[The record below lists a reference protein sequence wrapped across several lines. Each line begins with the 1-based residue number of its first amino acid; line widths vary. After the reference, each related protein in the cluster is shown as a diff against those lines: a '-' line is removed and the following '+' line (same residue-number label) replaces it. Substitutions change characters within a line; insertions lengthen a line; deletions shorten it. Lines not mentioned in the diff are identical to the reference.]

1 VGEAAIQ
8 ERRLAA
14 IMFTDMVGYTA
25 LGQRNEALSLALVEE
40 QRKLVRPILTRHNGR
55 EVKTIGD
62 AFLVDFPNALDAVRC
77 AYDIQRAVREFN
89 ISLPEERRVHLRVG
103 VHLGDV
109 VESKGDISGDAVNV
123 ASRIEPL
130 AEDGGVCI
138 TRQVYDHVQNKFEL
152 KLASLGVKSL
162 KNVSVP
168 IEVYQMLMPWSVET
182 SVPATQLDKNR
193 IAVLPF
199 ANMSPDPADEYFAD
213 GMTEELIDRLA
224 QVKSLKVI
232 ARTSVMNYKKKE
244 KNVSEIAKELNV
256 GSVVEGSVRK
266 AGNRVRVT
274 VQLINAGTEEHLW
287 SSHYDKNLDD
297 IFAVQSEIAEKVA
310 GELKTQLLDSEKRT
324 LEKKPT
330 ENAEAYNNFLR
341 GRELFRQGT
350 ETSLKQA
357 ITLFEKAIQLD
368 HSFARAYVAEAECH
382 QLLADL
388 GNEPWEISVTAVR
401 RLLERAL
408 NLDPNLPEAHA
419 SLAVMLFTEDDA
431 LGSEAEARRAL
442 ELNPSLPDP
451 HWMLYEL
458 AALKGDQGEMVRQ
471 IESACRL
478 DPIRPD
484 FIYRVGLA
492 VLYTGREQEALEY
505 WRKNEQ
511 LAPASAY
518 KGMTEYYLA
527 KQNVEK
533 AKEVNVKLEK
543 LDPTNP
549 RVTWVGG
556 VIAAMEGD
564 RERALLAVKKIED
577 AKMGPVGFNFI
588 AYVYHALGDLDS
600 YFECMTKALETHSVV
615 ASALIYSPLFAKAR
629 TDPRYQEL
637 VEKLRKQNGLTK

>member
-1 VGEAAIQ
+1 
-8 ERRLAA
+8 
-14 IMFTDMVGYTA
+14 
-25 LGQRNEALSLALVEE
+25 
-40 QRKLVRPILTRHNGR
+40 
-55 EVKTIGD
+55 
-62 AFLVDFPNALDAVRC
+62 
-77 AYDIQRAVREFN
+77 
-89 ISLPEERRVHLRVG
+89 
-103 VHLGDV
+103 
-109 VESKGDISGDAVNV
+109 
-123 ASRIEPL
+123 
-130 AEDGGVCI
+130 
-138 TRQVYDHVQNKFEL
+138 
-152 KLASLGVKSL
+152 
-162 KNVSVP
+162 
-168 IEVYQMLMPWSVET
+168 
-182 SVPATQLDKNR
+182 
-193 IAVLPF
+193 
-199 ANMSPDPADEYFAD
+199 
-213 GMTEELIDRLA
+213 
-224 QVKSLKVI
+224 
-232 ARTSVMNYKKKE
+232 
-244 KNVSEIAKELNV
+244 
-256 GSVVEGSVRK
+256 
-266 AGNRVRVT
+266 
-274 VQLINAGTEEHLW
+274 
-287 SSHYDKNLDD
+287 
-297 IFAVQSEIAEKVA
+297 
-310 GELKTQLLDSEKRT
+310 
-324 LEKKPT
+324 
-330 ENAEAYNNFLR
+330 
-341 GRELFRQGT
+341 
-350 ETSLKQA
+350 
-357 ITLFEKAIQLD
+357 
-368 HSFARAYVAEAECH
+368 
-382 QLLADL
+382 
-388 GNEPWEISVTAVR
+388 
-401 RLLERAL
+401 
-408 NLDPNLPEAHA
+408 
-419 SLAVMLFTEDDA
+419 
-431 LGSEAEARRAL
+431 
-442 ELNPSLPDP
+442 
-451 HWMLYEL
+451 MLYEL